1 MGQAT
6 SLPPNGS
13 YIGKGDI
20 TKLKYNSIKKKDYSS
35 IIDIGL
41 VQDKLCNKYI
51 IKIKNKY
58 FRINLLG
65 MINIESLSTHIT
77 IFDNDIFHV
86 FYYKVLND
94 ATTGILTH
102 NYNGN
107 YKKKHITGCEEY
119 TIKLK

>member
-51 IKIKNKY
+51 IKIVNKY
-58 FRINLLG
+58 FKINLLG
-65 MINIESLSTHIT
+65 MINNELFSTHIT
-77 IFDNDIFHV
+77 IFDKDIFHV
-86 FYYKVLND
+86 FYYQVLND
-94 ATTGILTH
+94 TTGIITH

-107 YKKKHITGCEEY
+107 YKKLHITGCEKY